1 MKGKE
6 KAKIK
11 MSSPW
16 VTLLNEYVAMFGD
29 DPDIKVESRNDG
41 MTIRLLVSNS
51 DKADALT
58 QLLPDHYDFG
68 TVTVGIEV
76 VPDNGFDTARSSL
89 FVRAFANN
97 PVLSRIITLSDVF
110 ASPITY
116 VVFRKEV
123 VQFWNDNLGDPHG
136 NVSTL
141 YQDLAG
147 DVLGDQDGILYCTE
161 SEED

>member
-1 MKGKE
+1 
-6 KAKIK
+6 
-11 MSSPW
+11 
-16 VTLLNEYVAMFGD
+16 MFGE
-29 DPDIKVESRNDG
+29 DPDIRIESMDDG
-41 MTIRLLVSNS
+41 MRIRLLVCNS

-58 QLLPDHYDFG
+58 QLLPDHYDLG
-68 TVTVGIEV
+68 SVTVNVEV
-76 VPDNGFDTARSSL
+76 VPDNGFDNARSSL

-97 PVLSRIITLSDVF
+97 PVMSRIVTLGEVF
-110 ASPITY
+110 TNPITY

-123 VQFWNDNLGDPHG
+123 VQFWNDNLGDLHG